1 MNYGM
6 IKFHKIKSSV
16 KAVEVGES
24 HGRGGQW
31 TGNEQQA
38 GEWINGRER

>member
-16 KAVEVGES
+16 EAVEVEGS
-24 HGRGGQW
+24 HGRGGQ
-31 TGNEQQA
+31 
-38 GEWINGRER
+38 